1 MAIYFLDLLCLSAF
15 GLRKFSIDYEVL
27 DLLATLLTP
36 FLSSLL
42 GSYPINLN
50 IRNGKK
56 LNFICVCQDYA
67 GILDL
72 LDGIFSWCGCN
83 LLYLFR
89 ENCCNSLLYG
99 VQFNLSRSGAFSIL
113 IGWWSTWKFIVLFV
127 DLYSVWFIYLKF
139 LWIWDSQLAI
149 PMSSN

>member
-56 LNFICVCQDYA
+56 LNFICVCQEYA

-99 VQFNLSRSGAFSIL
+99 VQFTCLGLVPFPFLLDGDPRENSLS
-113 IGWWSTWKFIVLFV
+113 
-127 DLYSVWFIYLKF
+127 Y
-139 LWIWDSQLAI
+139 LWIYTVFGSFI
-149 PMSSN
+149 

>member
-1 MAIYFLDLLCLSAF
+1 MIFHQKSKLNKVHRDSPQLKTGDFVMAIYFLDLLCLSAF

-56 LNFICVCQDYA
+56 LNFICVCQEYA
-67 GILDL
+67 GILDP
-72 LDGIFSWCGCN
+72 LDGIFS
-83 LLYLFR
+83 
-89 ENCCNSLLYG
+89 
-99 VQFNLSRSGAFSIL
+99 
-113 IGWWSTWKFIVLFV
+113 
-127 DLYSVWFIYLKF
+127 
-139 LWIWDSQLAI
+139 
-149 PMSSN
+149 